1 MAWLRRL
8 VISPLLRIW
17 SISIGRLR
25 GERRGCA
32 GERRSLMGTR
42 QLYHQVQSCKYEDVH
57 VMWSMLAQQPG
68 QLRS

>member
-8 VISPLLRIW
+8 VSPLLRIW

-32 GERRSLMGTR
+32 GESRSLMGAK

-57 VMWSMLAQQPG
+57 VMWSMLAQQPDR
-68 QLRS
+68 LRS